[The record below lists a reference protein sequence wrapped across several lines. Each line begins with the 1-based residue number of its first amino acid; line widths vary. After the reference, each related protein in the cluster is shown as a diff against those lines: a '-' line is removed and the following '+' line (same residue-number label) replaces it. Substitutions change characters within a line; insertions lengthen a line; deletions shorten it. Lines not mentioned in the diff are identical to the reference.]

1 MRLNNKNNKS
11 LNGVTPCL
19 RPPRLTSP
27 WSTSRRGLLCT
38 LLPLPASKQHTSA
51 NARPCDTALR
61 FHHARDKSA
70 CWTASLCQK
79 QQYLWRLNMKFSLR
93 HVAATAGCMLIASQL
108 LAEPKRPECIAPA
121 SPGGGFDLT
130 CKLVQSALIN
140 EKILTSP
147 MRVTY
152 MPGGVGAVA
161 YNAVVAQRPA
171 DAGTLVAWSSGSL
184 LNLAQGKFGRFDENA
199 VRWLAAVGTSY
210 GAIAVKS
217 DSPYKNLDDLVQALK
232 ADPSK
237 VVIGS
242 GGTVGSQDWM
252 QTALIAKVAGINPRA
267 LRYVALEGGGE
278 IATALL
284 GGHIQVGSTDI
295 SDSMPHIL
303 SGDMRLLA
311 VFAEKRID
319 EPEMKDIPTAK
330 EQGYDIVWPVVRGFY
345 LGPKVSDEDYNWWK
359 ASFDKILASEDF
371 AKLRDQRELFPFAMS
386 GAELDTYV
394 KKQVADYKV
403 MAKEFGL
410 IQ

>member
-1 MRLNNKNNKS
+1 M
-11 LNGVTPCL
+11 
-19 RPPRLTSP
+19 
-27 WSTSRRGLLCT
+27 T
-38 LLPLPASKQHTSA
+38 L
-51 NARPCDTALR
+51 
-61 FHHARDKSA
+61 
-70 CWTASLCQK
+70 
-79 QQYLWRLNMKFSLR
+79 SLR
-93 HVAATAGCMLIASQL
+93 RVALAAGCMMFATQL
-108 LAEPKRPECIAPA
+108 FAADEPKRPECIAPA

-140 EKILTSP
+140 EKILTKP

-184 LNLAQGKFGRFDENA
+184 LNLAQGKFGRFDESA

-217 DSPYKNLDDLVQALK
+217 DSPYKTLDDLVKALK

-252 QTALIAKVAGINPRA
+252 QTALIAKAAGINPRD

-311 VFAEKRID
+311 VFSEKRLD
-319 EPEMKDIPTAK
+319 EPEMKNIPTAK

-345 LGPKVSDEDYNWWK
+345 LGPKVTDAEYDWWK
-359 ASFDKILASEDF
+359 AAFDKLLASEEF
-371 AKLRDQRELFPFAMS
+371 AKLRDQRELFPFAMT

-394 KKQVADYKV
+394 KKQVADYKTL
-403 MAKEFGL
+403 AKEFGL